1 MRVKKLLSAG
11 VCRIKKVSQE
21 RYLIVRRNRFDLIDP
36 ATVKR
41 PIFSSANISNP
52 SNVFV
57 DTSIDQ
63 VIFTNT
69 VGKAVVY
76 KLSPG
81 EKLSEISFQRELFGN
96 LPICSNG
103 ENFFFLSKSGKVM
116 RLEADG
122 QHTSP
127 VFPEE
132 TDITAIICQDEAFYL
147 FQELERKVDSGLRK
161 YAIKCYQQERLIKEN
176 SLLKNSWFSIHEGV
190 LDFDQKTYVL
200 RGYQESISPEW
211 ACDDTFCIFDTE
223 ELDLKPL
230 FTTPHIK
237 DLVVC
242 YDYATMLEKNILAY
256 ASGEEILLF
265 DIRSGEI
272 IDRHPIQ
279 YSFAVRFISSNKL
292 LVGTPEALYSVEF
305 DL

>member
-1 MRVKKLLSAG
+1 MRVKKLLSAE
-11 VCRIKKVSQE
+11 VCRIKQVSQE

-76 KLSPG
+76 KLSSG
-81 EKLSEISFQRELFGN
+81 EKLGEFSFKHELMGN

-103 ENFFFLSKSGKVM
+103 QNFFFLSKNEKVL
-116 RLEADG
+116 RLDATDF
-122 QHTSP
+122 HTSP
-127 VFPEE
+127 IFPEE
-132 TDITAIICQDEAFYL
+132 NNITAIICQDETFYL
-147 FQELERKVDSGLRK
+147 FQELEYNENAGLRK

-176 SLLKNSWFSIHEGV
+176 SLLKNSWFFIYEGV
-190 LDFDQKTYVL
+190 LDYDQKTYVL
-200 RGYQESISPEW
+200 RGYQESISPGW
-211 ACDDTFCIFDTE
+211 TCDGNFCIFDTE

-237 DLVVC
+237 DLGVC